1 MKLIAD
7 SGSTKCDWA
16 LISEEEVTH
25 FSTKGLNPFFVSTEE
40 MLETF
45 KDVKQHFELEN
56 KPVTIY
62 FYGAGCSNAEKSS
75 LVLETISVAFVCDK
89 ITIEDDLKA
98 SVLAFNEQQAFICC
112 ILGTGSNACYFDG
125 NDIVKKTPSLGY
137 ILGDEA
143 SGAYFGK
150 KILQAYFYHLLPSEL
165 KKDFE
170 RTYGVKKDEVLE
182 NIYKRTNANVYLASY
197 FKFLAEN
204 SDNEFI
210 RKMVSNGFVE
220 FLKIHVS
227 CYPNHRNLKVNFIGS
242 IAHIFR
248 EELEKAAIELGI
260 TIGSCIQKPIE
271 GLVNYHK
278 KV

>member
-16 LISEEEVTH
+16 LIFEDGVTH
-25 FSTKGLNPFFVSTEE
+25 FSTKGLNPFFVSKEE

-45 KDVKQHFELEN
+45 IEVKRHFDLEN
-56 KPVTIY
+56 KSIAIY
-62 FYGAGCSNAEKSS
+62 FYGAGCSSSEKKIVISES
-75 LVLETISVAFVCDK
+75 LSEVFDCADID
-89 ITIEDDLKA
+89 IEDDLKA
-98 SVLAFNEQQAFICC
+98 SVLAFNERQAFICC

-125 NDIVKKTPSLGY
+125 NNIIKKTPSLGY

-150 KILQAYFYHLLPSEL
+150 KILQAYFYHLLPLEL

-170 RTYGVKKDEVLE
+170 TTYKVNKDEVLE
-182 NIYKRTNANVYLASY
+182 NIYKRTNANVYLASH
-197 FKFLAEN
+197 FKFLTQNSEN
-204 SDNEFI
+204 SFIQKIVNE
-210 RKMVSNGFVE
+210 GFVE
-220 FLKIHVS
+220 FLKIHVC
-227 CYPNHRNLKVNFIGS
+227 CYSNYYNLKVNFIGS

-248 EELEKAAIELGI
+248 AELNKAAIELGI

-271 GLVNYHK
+271 GLVKYHIN
-278 KV
+278 V